1 MDSDR
6 SARAARRRATYEG
19 GVVALGADERDA
31 DYRFWHSGA
40 DDVRWSAVLEMALA
54 EIPDENSS
62 RLSRL
67 IGGVRRREG

>member
-1 MDSDR
+1 MDSER

-31 DYRFWHSGA
+31 DYRFWHAGA
-40 DDVRWSAVLEMALA
+40 DEVRLNAVLEMALA
-54 EIPDENSS
+54 EIADEDSS
-62 RLSRL
+62 RLSRF